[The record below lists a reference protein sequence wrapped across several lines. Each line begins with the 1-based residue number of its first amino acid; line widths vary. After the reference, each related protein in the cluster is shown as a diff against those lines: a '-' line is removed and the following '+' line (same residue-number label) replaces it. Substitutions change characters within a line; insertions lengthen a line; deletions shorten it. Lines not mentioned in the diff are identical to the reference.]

1 MNRGRLLPRVILTTP
16 LASFPRTS
24 ILVLILFTCFAT
36 RAVAVSAALPNN
48 TLGLFVVSAGALPTD
63 YTAVG
68 PVDATSFLF
77 SMVIPSTKQ
86 WVELDKETSE
96 SYASNTMYVFEQDSN
111 VYQVVAQ
118 GANTN
123 YIGPCDFSHVAGT
136 TGPSIPA
143 LSNGCTVDHLGYV
156 GNSVYF
162 RVPNSWDTFSNCYC
176 IGGEFQVM
184 TNNKATTL
192 LSRTDVDN
200 QATMD
205 IADNGTLYAITHDTK
220 NGTLEV
226 WTRNLTTGHLE
237 TLLRN
242 YAITESLF
250 SGCCSFKINDGILY
264 LGMVFEA
271 DRSVQILATDLTVPL
286 ASQTVP
292 GVLQTYPASA
302 GVSGVIYV
310 DNGKV
315 AQWFSSSSTSG
326 GIAVLDVATGSTQYY
341 DMGSKIQITGFAPLW
356 IPGPQAGPTVTLAT
370 AGQVEPFAAESI
382 VSAYGTNLAGGTTSA
397 ATLPLPTSLD
407 GNTVTVTDSAAA
419 ARQAP
424 LFYVSPSQTNFEIPA
439 GTATGTAT
447 VMFQNQ
453 NGTTQSATISIGS
466 VSPGIFELNGSWLV
480 AAWVLPVI
488 SGVQKPL
495 QPVYQVVAG
504 NVVALPI
511 SLGPSTEQVYLE
523 MYGTGI
529 RNAKSVTATVGGLS
543 VPVTFSGAAP
553 GFAGEDQVNIGPL
566 PLSLAGKGSVNI
578 LLTADGQ
585 AANTVNVT
593 IQ

>member
-1 MNRGRLLPRVILTTP
+1 M
-16 LASFPRTS
+16 
-24 ILVLILFTCFAT
+24 VL
-36 RAVAVSAALPNN
+36 
-48 TLGLFVVSAGALPTD
+48 
-63 YTAVG
+63 
-68 PVDATSFLF
+68 
-77 SMVIPSTKQ
+77 PSTKQ
-86 WVELDKETSE
+86 WVVLNKYVSV
-96 SYASNTMYVFEQDSN
+96 SYAPITIDVFEQDST
-111 VYQVVAQ
+111 VYQVIASDPYS
-118 GANTN
+118 N
-123 YIGPCDFSHVAGT
+123 YPGPCDFYKVAGT
-136 TGPSIPA
+136 TAPSIPR
-143 LSNGCTVDHLGYV
+143 LQNGCVLDHLGVV

-162 RVPNSWDTFSNCYC
+162 RVPSTFNLFYPDKPN
-176 IGGEFQVM
+176 GGQLNVI
-184 TNNKATTL
+184 TNGKVTTL
-192 LSRTDVDN
+192 LGSSDPDN

-205 IADNGTLYAITHDTK
+205 IADNGTLYAINHDTK
-220 NGTLEV
+220 NGTLKV

-250 SGCCSFKINDGILY
+250 SPFCFKINDGILY
-264 LGMVFEA
+264 FGVGRKSDKSYE
-271 DRSVQILATDLTVPL
+271 IWTTDLTVPL

-292 GVLQTYPASA
+292 GVLQTYPAS
-302 GVSGVIYV
+302 GQGGISVT
-310 DNGKV
+310 NGKV
-315 AQWFSSSSTSG
+315 VTRFNSSSIKN

-341 DMGSKIQITGFAPLW
+341 DMGSDILITAFAPLW

-370 AGQVEPFAAESI
+370 AGQVEPFAPESI
-382 VSAYGTNLAGGTTSA
+382 VSAYGTNLAGGTISA
-397 ATLPLPTSLD
+397 ATLPLPTSLN

-424 LFYVSPSQTNFEIPA
+424 LFYVSSSQTNFEIPA

-447 VMFQNQ
+447 VTFQNQ

-466 VSPGIFELNGSWLV
+466 VSPGIFGLNGSGLV
-480 AAWVLPVI
+480 AAWVLPVV
-488 SGVQKPL
+488 SGVQQSL

-529 RNAKSVTATVGGLS
+529 RHAKSITATVGGLN
-543 VPVTFSGAAP
+543 VPVLFSGAAP

-566 PLSLAGKGSVNI
+566 PLSLAGKASVNI

>member
-1 MNRGRLLPRVILTTP
+1 M
-16 LASFPRTS
+16 
-24 ILVLILFTCFAT
+24 
-36 RAVAVSAALPNN
+36 
-48 TLGLFVVSAGALPTD
+48 
-63 YTAVG
+63 
-68 PVDATSFLF
+68 F
-77 SMVIPSTKQ
+77 SMVLPSTKQ
-86 WVELDKETSE
+86 WVELDKYVSE
-96 SYASNTMYVFEQDSN
+96 SYAPNTMHVFEQDSN
-111 VYQVVAQ
+111 VYQVIAW
-118 GANTN
+118 GENTN
-123 YIGPCDFSHVAGT
+123 YVGECDFAHFAGT
-136 TGPSIPA
+136 TGPSIPK
-143 LSNGCTVDHLGYV
+143 LQNGCVLDHLGYV

-162 RVPNSWDTFSNCYC
+162 RVPSTFNLFNPDKPN
-176 IGGEFQVM
+176 GGQLNVI
-184 TNNKATTL
+184 TNGKVTTL
-192 LSRTDVDN
+192 LGSSDPDN

-205 IADNGTLYAITHDTK
+205 IADNGTLYAINHDTK
-220 NGTLEV
+220 NGTLKV

-250 SGCCSFKINDGILY
+250 NQCCKFKINDGILY
-264 LGMVFEA
+264 FGVGRKA
-271 DRSVQILATDLTVPL
+271 DKSVEIWTTDLTVPL

-341 DMGSKIQITGFAPLW
+341 DMGSTIQITGFAPLW

-370 AGQVEPFAAESI
+370 AGQIEPFAPESI
-382 VSAYGTNLAGGTTSA
+382 VSAYGANLAGGTISA

-447 VMFQNQ
+447 VTFQNQ

-466 VSPGIFELNGSWLV
+466 VSPGIFELNGSGLV

-488 SGVQKPL
+488 SGVQQPL
-495 QPVYQVVAG
+495 QPVHQLVAG

-529 RNAKSVTATVGGLS
+529 RNAKSITATVGGLN
-543 VPVTFSGAAP
+543 VPVLFSGAAP

-578 LLTADGQ
+578 LLTAGGQ

>member
-1 MNRGRLLPRVILTTP
+1 MNRGGLLPRVILTTP

-36 RAVAVSAALPNN
+36 RAVAVSGALPNN

-63 YTAVG
+63 YNPVG
-68 PVDATSFLF
+68 PIDATSFLF

-123 YIGPCDFSHVAGT
+123 YVGPCDFAHFGGT
-136 TGPSIPA
+136 TGPSIPK

-162 RVPNSWDTFSNCYC
+162 RVPNSWDMFHLCYC
-176 IGGEFQVM
+176 IGGEFQVS
-184 TNNKATTL
+184 TNGKTTTL
-192 LSRTDVDN
+192 LSRTDADN

-205 IADNGTLYAITHDTK
+205 IADNGTLYAINHDATK
-220 NGTLEV
+220 GTLEV

-237 TLLRN
+237 TLVRD
-242 YAITESLF
+242 YTITESLL

-264 LGMVFEA
+264 FGMVFKA
-271 DRSVQILATDLTVPL
+271 DRSVQILTTDLTVPL
-286 ASQTVP
+286 ASQTAP
-292 GVLQTYPASA
+292 GVLQTYPGSA
-302 GVSGVIYV
+302 GVSGGISVT
-310 DNGKV
+310 NGKV
-315 AQWFSSSSTSG
+315 ALGFSSSPIKN

-341 DMGSKIQITGFAPLW
+341 DMGSNIQITGFAPLW
-356 IPGPQAGPTVTLAT
+356 IPGPQAGPTVALAT
-370 AGQVEPFAAESI
+370 AGQVEPFAPEAI
-382 VSAYGTNLAGGTTSA
+382 ISAYGANLASGTTSA
-397 ATLPLPTSLD
+397 AALPLPTSLG

-424 LFYVSPSQTNFEIPA
+424 LFYVSPSQINFEIPA

-453 NGTTQSATISIGS
+453 NGTTQSAAITIGG
-466 VSPGIFELNGSWLV
+466 VSPGIFELNGSGLV
-480 AAWVLPVI
+480 AAWLLPVI
-488 SGVQKPL
+488 SGAQQPL
-495 QPVYQVVAG
+495 QPVYQVVTG
-504 NVVALPI
+504 NVVALPV

-529 RNAKSVTATVGGLS
+529 RSAKSVTATVGGVS
-543 VPVTFSGAAP
+543 VPVLYSGSAP
-553 GFAGEDQVNIGPL
+553 LYAGEDQVNIGPL
-566 PLSLAGKGSVNI
+566 PRTLAGKGSVNI
-578 LLTADGQ
+578 ILVADGQ
-585 AANTVNVT
+585 MANPVTVT